1 MDVMN
6 IGYSIILINNN
17 NNNNYFYDIKNNLSL
32 KEKYINLYNLEKKG
46 LYKSFYKNNILI
58 ISNEITTNFYKI
70 TEKEIINKDNYL
82 IIRREKKLI
91 SSFQIN
97 FPDYEEDYILYEK
110 SVNDIIIN
118 LRIYKTYF
126 ELEYITD
133 DLNKFNNLE
142 K

>member
-1 MDVMN
+1 MDLMN
-6 IGYSIILINNN
+6 IGYSIILINNK
-17 NNNNYFYDIKNNLSL
+17 NNYFYDIKNNLSL

-70 TEKEIINKDNYL
+70 KEKKIINKDNYL

-97 FPDYEEDYILYEK
+97 FPDYEEDYILYEN